1 LGLAPSE
8 AKTLTKDQL
17 EAVVKHGVER
27 EKDEWRRSRWLAAV
41 IVNISGKSTK
51 KVVTETD
58 LLKFEDEKKESS
70 LRALLRS
77 PSAEASHVSATK
89 CS

>member
-1 LGLAPSE
+1 MGLAPSE
-8 AKTLTKDQL
+8 AKTLTLPQL
-17 EAVVKHGVER
+17 EAVIKHGVEAQ
-27 EKDEWRRSRWLAAV
+27 KDEWRRTRWLAAV
-41 IVNISGKSTK
+41 LVNVSGKSVK

-77 PSAEASHVSATK
+77 YGERRNQ
-89 CS
+89 

>member
-1 LGLAPSE
+1 MGRLGLAPSE

-58 LLKFEDEKKESS
+58 LLKFEDEKTESS

-77 PSAEASHVSATK
+77 YGERRN
-89 CS
+89 

>member
-1 LGLAPSE
+1 MGRLGIAPSE

-17 EAVVKHGVER
+17 EAVIKHGVDK

-58 LLKFEDEKKESS
+58 LLKFEDENKESS

-77 PSAEASHVSATK
+77 YGERRNQ
-89 CS
+89 

>member
-1 LGLAPSE
+1 VGRLGLAPSE

-17 EAVVKHGVER
+17 EAVIKHGVDK

-77 PSAEASHVSATK
+77 YGERRNQ
-89 CS
+89 

>member
-1 LGLAPSE
+1 MGLAPSE

-70 LRALLRS
+70 LRALLTSYGERRNQ
-77 PSAEASHVSATK
+77 
-89 CS
+89 

>member
-1 LGLAPSE
+1 MGLAPSE

-17 EAVVKHGVER
+17 EAVMKYGIER
-27 EKDEWRRSRWLAAV
+27 EKDAWKRQRWLAAV
-41 IVNISGKSTK
+41 LVNISGKSVK

-77 PSAEASHVSATK
+77 YGERRNQ
-89 CS
+89 

>member
-1 LGLAPSE
+1 VGRLGLAPSE

-70 LRALLRS
+70 LRALLKSYGERRNQ
-77 PSAEASHVSATK
+77 
-89 CS
+89 

>member
-1 LGLAPSE
+1 LGIAPSE

-51 KVVTETD
+51 KVVTEMD

-77 PSAEASHVSATK
+77 YGERRNQ
-89 CS
+89 

>member
-77 PSAEASHVSATK
+77 YGERRNQ
-89 CS
+89 

>member
-70 LRALLRS
+70 LRALLKSYGERRNQ
-77 PSAEASHVSATK
+77 
-89 CS
+89 

>member
-58 LLKFEDEKKESS
+58 LKKESS

-77 PSAEASHVSATK
+77 YGERRNQ
-89 CS
+89 

>member
-1 LGLAPSE
+1 VGRLGLAPSE

-58 LLKFEDEKKESS
+58 LLKFEDEKKRKQPTGIIKK
-70 LRALLRS
+70 LGR
-77 PSAEASHVSATK
+77 TT
-89 CS
+89 

>member
-1 LGLAPSE
+1 MGRLGLAPSE

-17 EAVVKHGVER
+17 EAVMKYGVER
-27 EKDEWRRSRWLAAV
+27 EKDAWKRQRWLAAV
-41 IVNISGKSTK
+41 LVNISGKSVK

-58 LLKFEDEKKESS
+58 LLKFDDEKKESS

-77 PSAEASHVSATK
+77 YGERRNQ
-89 CS
+89 

>member
-1 LGLAPSE
+1 VGRLGLAPSE

-17 EAVVKHGVER
+17 EAVIKHGVDK

-58 LLKFEDEKKESS
+58 LLKFEDENKESS

-77 PSAEASHVSATK
+77 YGERRNQ
-89 CS
+89 

>member
-1 LGLAPSE
+1 MGLAPSE
-8 AKTLTKDQL
+8 AKTLTKEQL

-77 PSAEASHVSATK
+77 YGERRNQ
-89 CS
+89 

>member
-1 LGLAPSE
+1 MGLAPSE

-17 EAVVKHGVER
+17 EAVMKYGVER
-27 EKDEWRRSRWLAAV
+27 EKDAWKRQRWLAAV
-41 IVNISGKSTK
+41 LVNISGKSVK

-58 LLKFEDEKKESS
+58 LLKFDDEKKESS

-77 PSAEASHVSATK
+77 YGERRNQ
-89 CS
+89 

>member
-8 AKTLTKDQL
+8 AKTLTKNQL
-17 EAVVKHGVER
+17 EAVIKHGVER

-58 LLKFEDEKKESS
+58 LLKFEDENKESS

-77 PSAEASHVSATK
+77 YGERRNQ
-89 CS
+89 

>member
-17 EAVVKHGVER
+17 EAVIKHGVDK

-58 LLKFEDEKKESS
+58 LLKFEDENKESS

-77 PSAEASHVSATK
+77 YGERRNQ
-89 CS
+89 

>member
-1 LGLAPSE
+1 MGRLGLAPSE

-70 LRALLRS
+70 LRALLRNYG
-77 PSAEASHVSATK
+77 ERRNQ
-89 CS
+89 

>member
-1 LGLAPSE
+1 MGRLGLAPSE
-8 AKTLTKDQL
+8 AKTLTKEQL

-41 IVNISGKSTK
+41 IVNISGKSSK

-77 PSAEASHVSATK
+77 YGERRNQ
-89 CS
+89 

>member
-1 LGLAPSE
+1 VGRLGLAPSE

-77 PSAEASHVSATK
+77 YGERRNQ
-89 CS
+89 